1 LCSLG
6 SQAPVFTFDTK
17 LRGVPVSRDQVVSLF
32 ESTNSPHLAIP
43 GKQAG
48 PSQAF
53 LLGIRTANGF
63 SMFVYLYLPES
74 ADCAIYTSDQRI
86 TSAEEY
92 RNAESDAI
100 GFVESMGFILGNMNF
115 RALSPA
121 DQDELIRTQPPFMKD
136 PRLAVSHPAGKSER
150 PSPTVLLGRILS
162 SF

>member
-1 LCSLG
+1 
-6 SQAPVFTFDTK
+6 VFTIDTK
-17 LRGVPVSRDQVVSLF
+17 LRGVPVARDQVISLF

-53 LLGIRTANGF
+53 LLGIRTGTGF
-63 SMFVYLYLPES
+63 ALFVYLYLPES
-74 ADCAIYTSDQRI
+74 ADCAIYTSEQRI
-86 TSAEEY
+86 ATPEDY

-100 GFVESMGFILGNMNF
+100 AFVESMGFILGNMNF
-115 RALSPA
+115 PDLSPP

-136 PRLAVSHPAGKSER
+136 PRLAIGHPAAKSEAR
-150 PSPTVLLGRILS
+150 PGPTVLLGRILS

>member
-1 LCSLG
+1 M
-6 SQAPVFTFDTK
+6 FTIDTK
-17 LRGVPVSRDQVVSLF
+17 LRGVPVYRDQVISLF

-53 LLGIRTANGF
+53 LLGLRGASGF
-63 SMFVYLYLPES
+63 AIFVYLYLPES
-74 ADCAIYTSDQRI
+74 ADCAIYISDQRI
-86 TSAEEY
+86 NNAEEY
-92 RNAESDAI
+92 HSAELDAI
-100 GFVESMGFILGNMNF
+100 AFVESMGFILGNMNF

-136 PRLAVSHPAGKSER
+136 PRLAVASAGKQGDAR
-150 PSPTVLLGRILS
+150 PSPSTLLGRMLS